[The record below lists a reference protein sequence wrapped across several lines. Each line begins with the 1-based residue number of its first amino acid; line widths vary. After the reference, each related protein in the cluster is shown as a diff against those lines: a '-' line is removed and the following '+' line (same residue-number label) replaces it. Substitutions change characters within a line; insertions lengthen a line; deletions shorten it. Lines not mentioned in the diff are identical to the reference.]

1 MDCRQL
7 SARVQRTN
15 QPLIDSRIRGTDDDG
30 GEFETKRLV
39 LLRDGFDVDDVERVS
54 TGARNDAAMDDN
66 GIEIIAES
74 ASSCWESSSAIRI
87 IDCRWTKRVDDVV
100 VV

>member
-30 GEFETKRLV
+30 DEFETKRLV